1 MNAKMLLGKL
11 AALKQ
16 AQTDDYR
23 RISLDLA
30 KLLGRDNIARRGL
43 L

>member
-16 AQTDDYR
+16 APIDDYR

-30 KLLGRDNIARRGL
+30 KLLSREA
-43 L
+43 